1 MGHGSRPPTAQGAK
15 GCCCG
20 ACRSLVQV
28 CTKWAIGV
36 SDPEMAHAHA
46 YMQACAWAVAAP
58 GLIWQHENELQ
69 SPPPHFECHIA
80 TPNLKTSTPP
90 SPSILQLDPMPGTKM
105 SAISDSLGHFRP
117 SRVQNDRLIKADA
130 TVVRKGQ
137 SGNVC
142 SSLKSI
148 FRFWSVFWPSPTAV
162 SKNGNGQVQCKP
174 PGKLRHASRKHKCA
188 I

>member
-20 ACRSLVQV
+20 ACRSLAQV
-28 CTKWAIGV
+28 CTKRTIGV

-46 YMQACAWAVAAP
+46 HMQACAWVVAAP

-69 SPPPHFECHIA
+69 SPPPHSECHFA

-90 SPSILQLDPMPGTKM
+90 LPSILQTDPMPGTKM

-117 SRVQNDRLIKADA
+117 SKVQNDRLIKADA
-130 TVVRKGQ
+130 AVVKTGQ
-137 SGNVC
+137 SGNIWGP
-142 SSLKSI
+142 LKSI
-148 FRFWSVFWPSPTAV
+148 Y
-162 SKNGNGQVQCKP
+162 
-174 PGKLRHASRKHKCA
+174 
-188 I
+188 